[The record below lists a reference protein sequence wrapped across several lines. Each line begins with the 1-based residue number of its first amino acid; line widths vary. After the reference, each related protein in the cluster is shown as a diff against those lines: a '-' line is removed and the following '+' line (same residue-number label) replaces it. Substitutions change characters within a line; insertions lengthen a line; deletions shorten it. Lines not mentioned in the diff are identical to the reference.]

1 MGNLPK
7 YMCYANAKRNFFGL
21 FSVGFI
27 TVKNIL
33 GKQFRATLV
42 DLHLRTKADLYSFM
56 QGFITGSFVKIQDL
70 IGYVSKYMLNA
81 T

>member
-42 DLHLRTKADLYSFM
+42 DLHLRTKADYIIYARWI
-56 QGFITGSFVKIQDL
+56 FIYARFFRQNPRSDWL
-70 IGYVSKYMLNA
+70 C
-81 T
+81 